1 MKTFESDES
10 AFDKI
15 SEITADLGEL
25 EPPDIAAQL
34 HDASDGEQGPDN
46 IVSLLQRVSGHSVRE
61 LDRLIVELRSMR
73 DRLQSEGERVSR
85 QVIEYAILSQT
96 TMQSVRSIAG
106 SLSSCNKAPDTLS
119 TSE

>member
-1 MKTFESDES
+1 
-10 AFDKI
+10 
-15 SEITADLGEL
+15 
-25 EPPDIAAQL
+25 
-34 HDASDGEQGPDN
+34 
-46 IVSLLQRVSGHSVRE
+46 
-61 LDRLIVELRSMR
+61 MR